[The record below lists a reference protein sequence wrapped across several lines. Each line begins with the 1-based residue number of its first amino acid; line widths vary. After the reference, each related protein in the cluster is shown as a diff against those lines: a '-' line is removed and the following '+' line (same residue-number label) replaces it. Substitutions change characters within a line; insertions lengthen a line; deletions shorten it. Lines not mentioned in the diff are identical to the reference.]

1 MYELDK
7 LRNDEDIDAS
17 HDSSLTLR
25 KLLVLLTLIGS
36 LVVMVWGCVT
46 QGWDLPE
53 ISVVFIWLGVI
64 SGAFA
69 GFGPSTIAKHFAT
82 GCQKLTVSA
91 LILGLARATSGVL
104 SSANILDTLVYGCTI
119 VLNAFPPALRGMC
132 MYWVNFIINILV
144 TSGSGQAA
152 VVMPIFTPVA
162 DMVGITRQTAIL
174 AFNFGDGFCNYI
186 LPMSTALMGNLSVAN
201 IPYDRWMRFMWK
213 IMLLWLAVGSA
224 LVFIAQM
231 IHLGPM

>member
-7 LRNDEDIDAS
+7 LRNDEDVDAS
-17 HDSSLTLR
+17 HDSSLTPR

-46 QGWDLPE
+46 RGWDLPE

-119 VLNAFPPALRGMC
+119 VLNAFSPALRGMC

-162 DMVGITRQTAIL
+162 RYGRNYPSNCYSGI
-174 AFNFGDGFCNYI
+174 
-186 LPMSTALMGNLSVAN
+186 
-201 IPYDRWMRFMWK
+201 
-213 IMLLWLAVGSA
+213 
-224 LVFIAQM
+224 
-231 IHLGPM
+231 